1 MMKSLTASEAKKRL
15 LELIRDSDET
25 FERYL
30 ITRNGEPKAVLMSV
44 DDYEGW
50 IETLELM
57 NSKEAIT
64 EIRKARREL
73 DAGKGIPFEKI
84 LEKLHGH
91 S

>member
-1 MMKSLTASEAKKRL
+1 MKSITATEAKKRL
-15 LELIRDSDET
+15 LELVRDSDES

-57 NSKEAIT
+57 SSDSAME
-64 EIRKARREL
+64 EIRKARKEL
-73 DAGKGIPFEKI
+73 DAGRGISFEKI
-84 LEKLHGH
+84 WEKIHA
-91 S
+91 

>member
-1 MMKSLTASEAKKRL
+1 MKSITTTEAKKRL
-15 LELIRDSDET
+15 LELIRDSDES

-57 NSKEAIT
+57 NSDEAIKD
-64 EIRKARREL
+64 IKKARKEL
-73 DAGKGIPFEKI
+73 DAGKGISFEKI
-84 LEKLHGH
+84 MEKFHG
-91 S
+91 